1 MSDKVVTEKVVTPDG
16 EVVLWESTSFF
27 KTPFNHDT
35 SQESVRTGYL
45 ETLPSKA
52 QQHQAEEADINTIV
66 KRFNVT
72 GQLPQ
77 IPLPPALDEF
87 AEVFDFQTAMN
98 TLAAAK
104 RSFEMLPADI
114 RAAFGNDPHQF
125 VGTVDNMLAVQDEG
139 TREGNLK
146 VLRAMGLAVTPGP
159 VADKTTLGDVL
170 AAIREKSSSGDSPA
184 PKAPAA
190 S

>member
-1 MSDKVVTEKVVTPDG
+1 M
-16 EVVLWESTSFF
+16 FF
-27 KTPFNHDT
+27 KTPYNHDRDA
-35 SQESVRTGYL
+35 ESVATGYE
-45 ETLPSKA
+45 ETMPSKT

-77 IPLPPALDEF
+77 IPLPPALEEF
-87 AEVFDFQTAMN
+87 SDIFDFQTAMN
-98 TLAAAK
+98 TLAAAR

-114 RAAFGNDPHQF
+114 RAAFNNDPHQF
-125 VGTVDNMLAVQDEG
+125 VGTVDNMLAVDDKD
-139 TREGNLK
+139 TRDNNLK

-170 AAIREKSSSGDSPA
+170 AAIKEKSTSGDSPA
-184 PKAPAA
+184 PKA
-190 S
+190 